1 MPESKKVRELMV
13 PLSDYPMVYDTDSLQ
28 GAIKTLK
35 GYLAEGK
42 EHRSLVVFSN
52 SKKVAGEEELVGILT
67 VRDIL
72 NAIKRNKMCND
83 NTELYALSWA
93 NFYHWDP
100 VKECIVT
107 DVGKVVRPLVKAF
120 VYADDQVTRAIE
132 LMMTKNVNVLPVFE
146 GKKAV
151 GVLRGLDL
159 LDYIGEIM

>member
-13 PLSDYPMVYDTDSLQ
+13 PLSDYPVVYDTDSLQ
-28 GAIKTLK
+28 VAIKTLK
-35 GYLAEGK
+35 GYLADGK
-42 EHRSLVVFSN
+42 EHRSLVVLSR

-72 NAIKRNKMCND
+72 NAIKRNKMCYD

-93 NFYHWDP
+93 YFYHRDP
-100 VKECIVT
+100 VKECTVT

-120 VYADDQVTRAIE
+120 VHVDDQVTRAIE

-151 GVLRGLDL
+151 GVLRALDL
-159 LDYIGEIM
+159 LDYIGEML